1 MHYFI
6 EHTNLAQQNA
16 TDTFGV
22 ESPDPTNKFNITS
35 RFQLTNQAKAFACQD
50 GMMIVQQSDVDA
62 TLVNVIIKP
71 IENLKV
77 NLNNIKY
84 FVYRG
89 ILKSSLIIDDDTIVA
104 EAPANNEFIARLWQD
119 HNHFKTEFNLPA
131 LPDPTPKV
139 FGYDNSLSANLNIE

>member
-6 EHTNLAQQNA
+6 EHTNLTQQNP

-22 ESPDPTNKFNITS
+22 ETTDPTNKFDITS
-35 RFQLTNQAKAFACQD
+35 RFQLTSEAKAFACQD

-71 IENLKV
+71 IDNLKV
-77 NLNNIKY
+77 NLNNIRY

-89 ILKSSLIIDDDTIVA
+89 ILKSSLI
-104 EAPANNEFIARLWQD
+104 
-119 HNHFKTEFNLPA
+119 
-131 LPDPTPKV
+131 
-139 FGYDNSLSANLNIE
+139 